1 MRLVIRFRVLFFN
14 VGNGLVQPERL
25 AHALRESEADLIGLV
40 ELTSLQAVAV
50 EALSNQYPYQ
60 YLNGAGI
67 VGKGLISRLPLH
79 DAHLIELYPERPDLY
94 AYASPG
100 GEDDPRNLRVIIAHP
115 PPQRTRMRMA
125 QLRSL
130 LQITTGG
137 ESGLLMGDF
146 NKVQVETTYR
156 RYIAGGLVD
165 AYRSAGR
172 GAWRT
177 YPVRRYGIRLRPL
190 MRLDFIW
197 HTKHLRAHRAWLG
210 KDHGSDH
217 LPVYAE
223 LTW

>member
-1 MRLVIRFRVLFFN
+1 VIRFKVLFFN

-40 ELTSLQAVAV
+40 ELTSSQAVAV

-67 VGKGLISRLPLH
+67 VGKGLVSRLPLH
-79 DAHLIELYPERPDLY
+79 DAQLIELYPQRPDLY
-94 AYASPG
+94 ACASSG
-100 GEDDPRNLRVIIAHP
+100 GDDDSRKLRVIVAHP

-130 LQITTGG
+130 LSITTGG

-146 NKVQVETTYR
+146 NMVQSEATYR
-156 RYIAGGLVD
+156 RYVTGGLVD

-172 GAWRT
+172 GAGHT

-190 MRLDFIW
+190 IRLDFIW
-197 HTKHLRAHRAWLG
+197 HTQHLRAQRAWLG
-210 KDHGSDH
+210 KDQGSDH
-217 LPVYAE
+217 LPVFAE